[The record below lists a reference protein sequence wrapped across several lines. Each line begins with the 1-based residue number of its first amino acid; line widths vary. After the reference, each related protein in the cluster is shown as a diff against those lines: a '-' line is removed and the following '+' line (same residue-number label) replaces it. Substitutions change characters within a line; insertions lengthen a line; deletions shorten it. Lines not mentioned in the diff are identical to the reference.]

1 MEWLKLGTLTTADA
15 FFLMWLLGA
24 VVGYCAG
31 RLHAAWRQIDSLLDT
46 IDATVTKLNKG
57 KTNVK

>member
-15 FFLMWLLGA
+15 FFLMWLLG
-24 VVGYCAG
+24 VIVGYCAG

>member
-1 MEWLKLGTLTTADA
+1 
-15 FFLMWLLGA
+15 MWLLGA